1 MTPVT
6 VDALVTSIQGD
17 LLLLLIEASEDLRN
31 DSLQTFCGIAHVLF
45 LDVVKFSHFPPVMQR
60 PFISCS
66 TGEVMTQK
74 MKVCIIEAEELLKV
88 PRDFLLWAIFL
99 GGTTVPLVED
109 RKWFSG
115 RLVKV
120 ASDMQL
126 ENWEQVKAS
135 LLRYGLI
142 SSIFEKLCREFWDY
156 AYSGII

>member
-1 MTPVT
+1 
-6 VDALVTSIQGD
+6 
-17 LLLLLIEASEDLRN
+17 
-31 DSLQTFCGIAHVLF
+31 
-45 LDVVKFSHFPPVMQR
+45 
-60 PFISCS
+60 
-66 TGEVMTQK
+66 MTQK
-74 MKVCIIEAEELLKV
+74 MKVCIIEAEERLKV
-88 PRDFLLWAIFL
+88 PRDFLLWATFL

-115 RLVKV
+115 RLVNV